1 MIPSLLL
8 VRLIVFLIAARIASM
23 RVKQVNIFKNATD
36 EDVLQ
41 LRNKGSKMF
50 NALHSDSSLKWNER
64 DSHGNFV
71 IPFTINANYDE
82 SQMRI
87 IAVAMRRIEDN
98 TCIRFKPWTNEQS
111 YIQIE
116 NLGGCWADIG
126 RLGSRSE
133 VSLHHSD
140 KGTCLT
146 TGTVMHELMH
156 VIGLHH
162 EHSRYDRDNFVKV
175 HYENIKKDEWYNF
188 EKVNADKFTTH
199 GVPYDYMSIMHYGK
213 GAFAPPGKIAIE
225 TFNPHYQDAIGHA
238 NDASRSDY
246 LKICRTY
253 QCKQCMGRPTDTI
266 IIMPPCEDFIPRSC
280 KTLQRVVDC
289 SYGVRIFCC
298 ATCAFK
304 IEEGN
309 KKSPFNPIFGF

>member
-23 RVKQVNIFKNATD
+23 RVKQINIFKNATD

-50 NALHSDSSLKWNER
+50 NALHSDSSYKWNER

-71 IPFTINANYDE
+71 IPFTINANYDVR
-82 SQMRI
+82 QMRI
-87 IAVAMRRIEDN
+87 IAIAMRRIEDN

-116 NLGGCWADIG
+116 NRDGCWAGIG

-140 KGTCLT
+140 KGSCLT
-146 TGTVMHELMH
+146 NGIVMHELMH

-175 HYENIKKDEWYNF
+175 HYENIKEDEWYNF
-188 EKVNADKFTTH
+188 EKVNPDKFTTH
-199 GVPYDYMSIMHYGK
+199 GVPYDYMSIMHYK
-213 GAFAPPGKIAIE
+213 KDTFARPGKISIE
-225 TFNPHYQDAIGHA
+225 TLNPSYQRAIGHA
-238 NDASRSDY
+238 TDASRLDY

-253 QCKQCMGRPTDTI
+253 QCKWCMGRPTGSFRLFG
-266 IIMPPCEDFIPRSC
+266 MERKWRSNF
-280 KTLQRVVDC
+280 LLRNLGRD
-289 SYGVRIFCC
+289 
-298 ATCAFK
+298 
-304 IEEGN
+304 
-309 KKSPFNPIFGF
+309 